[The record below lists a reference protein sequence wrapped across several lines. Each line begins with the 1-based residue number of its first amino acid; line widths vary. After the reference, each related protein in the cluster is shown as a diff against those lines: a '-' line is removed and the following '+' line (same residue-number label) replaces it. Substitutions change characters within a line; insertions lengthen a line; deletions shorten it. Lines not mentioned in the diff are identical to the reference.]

1 MKEILFQEIRL
12 SLRDGGRFGMSLML
26 FFAIAFLIPLG
37 IGPDITIHRL
47 IAPGVLWVG
56 VLLSSL
62 LALDTLLARD
72 HEDGTVKRLVSAPI
86 PTEAVILSKII
97 AHWLLICFPLCLAS
111 PFAGLVMNLQFT
123 DGVVA
128 ATTLFARH
136 PGDQC
141 HRRHRRRTDSWSQ
154 TRSSPASRP
163 DCSCL
168 HSHFDLRQRRCQPV
182 DSRSVS
188 FTIFRGACG
197 NDSGNA
203 RDGTICCWRIA
214 AVETLRSDL

>member
-72 HEDGTVKRLVSAPI
+72 HEDGTVERLVSAPI

-128 ATTLFARH
+128 ATTLLLGTPAISAIGAIVAALTVGVKRGHLLQAVLIVPACIPTLIFGSVAASQLILAQSASQSFAALAAMTLATLATA
-136 PGDQC
+136 PFAAG
-141 HRRHRRRTDSWSQ
+141 
-154 TRSSPASRP
+154 A
-163 DCSCL
+163 L
-168 HSHFDLRQRRCQPV
+168 LRLNLAQ
-182 DSRSVS
+182 
-188 FTIFRGACG
+188 
-197 NDSGNA
+197 
-203 RDGTICCWRIA
+203 
-214 AVETLRSDL
+214 

>member
-1 MKEILFQEIRL
+1 MKEIMFQDIRL

-72 HEDGTVKRLVSAPI
+72 HEDGTVERLVSAPI

-128 ATTLFARH
+128 ATTLLLGTPAISAIGAIVAALTVGVKRGHLLQAVLIVPACIPTLIFGSVAASQLILAQSASQSFAALAAMTLATLATA
-136 PGDQC
+136 PFAAG
-141 HRRHRRRTDSWSQ
+141 
-154 TRSSPASRP
+154 A
-163 DCSCL
+163 L
-168 HSHFDLRQRRCQPV
+168 LRLNLAQ
-182 DSRSVS
+182 
-188 FTIFRGACG
+188 
-197 NDSGNA
+197 
-203 RDGTICCWRIA
+203 
-214 AVETLRSDL
+214 